1 MIGQPFGCPICFTAF
16 HANLFITL
24 SGISSPNEPLG
35 IFCCRFSVDTYRM
48 VCEVRVKI
56 IIFDK
61 IDFQE
66 DMIGR
71 G

>member
-35 IFCCRFSVDTYRM
+35 RFRCWISADTYRVM
-48 VCEVRVKI
+48 CEVRGKI
-56 IIFDK
+56 VIFDK

-66 DMIGR
+66 DMIER
-71 G
+71 R